1 MSDETKNRR
10 NPRSS
15 AYQFLLNEISVAPDL
30 LDSFSSQDNLYKRL
44 SPFEYSETI
53 LDLEEQL
60 RKEFWRIIEENLNE
74 KQQKL
79 VKLIAQG
86 LTQQEVAKILGI
98 NQSSASKN
106 LTGSKEVL
114 PDGTV
119 KMYGGISRKLRAAM
133 EKDQAIKD
141 LLAKISD
148 LRDDTWIKE

>member
-1 MSDETKNRR
+1 MTNENRR
-10 NPRSS
+10 SPRSQQ
-15 AYQFLLNEISVAPDL
+15 YQPLFNEISVAPDL

-44 SPFEYSETI
+44 NPWDYSEAI

-60 RKEFWRIIEENLNE
+60 RKEFWRIIEDNLSE
-74 KQQKL
+74 KQQTL
-79 VKLIAQG
+79 VKLIAKG

-106 LTGSKEVL
+106 LTGSKEKL
-114 PDGTV
+114 PDGTTR
-119 KMYGGISRKLRAAM
+119 MYGGISRKLRIAM
-133 EKDQAIKD
+133 ENDKVIKD

>member
-1 MSDETKNRR
+1 MTNENKRS
-10 NPRSS
+10 PRSNF
-15 AYQFLLNEISVAPDL
+15 YQHLMNEISVPCDL
-30 LDSFSSQDNLYKRL
+30 LDSFSTTDNIYKRL
-44 SPFEYSETI
+44 NPHAYSETI

-60 RKEFWRIIEENLNE
+60 RKEFWRIIEENLND

-86 LTQQEVAKILGI
+86 MTQQEVAKILGI

-106 LTGSKEVL
+106 LTGSKEKL
-114 PDGTV
+114 PDGTTR
-119 KMYGGISRKLRAAM
+119 MYGGISRKLRAAM
-133 EKDQAIKD
+133 ENDKVIKD